1 MPICD
6 KEDETFKH
14 RFFMF
19 LDYYFMERK
28 IQRALLKIFELPD
41 LILRSAVLGYLDLN
55 HQHYLILNHLLPMFK
70 FYICIYKARNNKKI
84 DFEKKHIKDS

>member
-6 KEDETFKH
+6 KEDETFTH

-28 IQRALLKIFELPD
+28 IRALLKIFELPD
-41 LILRSAVLGYLDLN
+41 LILQSAVLGYLDLN
-55 HQHYLILNHLLPMFK
+55 HYLILNHLLPMFK
-70 FYICIYKARNNKKI
+70 FYIYIYKARDNKK
-84 DFEKKHIKDS
+84 